1 MHDYSVPTIASSYPT
16 YALPTEIVLLIIELA
31 SAPKYAGALKP
42 LDATSEFPCVSSK
55 ADFEALQGL
64 SCSCSQFYRAVQ
76 KHWFRALYVREVADW
91 GIAIQL
97 GICAYVQTF
106 TLLSSTPNEI
116 PAGLVVRNN
125 GGQPQRGYYHR
136 VVSSLPLSLRRLWI
150 VNVHGPDAAVI
161 HTLRAHCPQ
170 LEELSISRCTLFSP
184 RLRNTKHE
192 DPGNECK
199 FWALFPDGHDSYFA
213 AEGVESYAKSLSQEL
228 EPLSKLK
235 KIHMGVYLTPHEAI
249 KHDRQS
255 HVPVGSNPWSACCT
269 EYRLTYEGETTAAET
284 IAKDIIFRK
293 FLSLEEVSW
302 ASFFTDNRI
311 GAALYINSDTPS
323 SAAVGKHFLHIQ
335 LGLRKYLR
343 GSMDRSVLNYYG
355 QLSLK
360 QNRICSVALASP
372 TRLRAIVSIKVVCAC
387 PFGSR
392 YQALSGKAFELFER
406 LRA

>member
-1 MHDYSVPTIASSYPT
+1 MHGYPT
-16 YALPTEIVLLIIELA
+16 PKTTSPYLTYVLPTEILLLIIELA
-31 SAPKYAGALKP
+31 SAPKHAGTLKP

-55 ADFEALQGL
+55 ADFEALRGL
-64 SCSCSQFYRAVQ
+64 SCSCSRFYRAVQ
-76 KHWFRALYVREVADW
+76 KHWFRTLYVREVADW

-97 GICAYVQTF
+97 GICAYVQEIRAVSASLTK
-106 TLLSSTPNEI
+106 STPQNILSNFQNLHTAFIDAHNDFVLNEI

-199 FWALFPDGHDSYFA
+199 FWSLFPDGHDSYFA

-228 EPLSKLK
+228 ESLSKLK

-249 KHDRQS
+249 EHHKQS
-255 HVPVGSNPWSACCT
+255 HVPVESDPWSTCCT
-269 EYRLTYEGETTAAET
+269 KCRSTYGGETTAAET

-293 FLSLEEVSW
+293 ISSLEEVSW
-302 ASFFTDNRI
+302 ASFFTDNRM
-311 GAALYINSDTPS
+311 GAALYVNPDTPS
-323 SAAVGKHFLHIQ
+323 
-335 LGLRKYLR
+335 
-343 GSMDRSVLNYYG
+343 
-355 QLSLK
+355 
-360 QNRICSVALASP
+360 
-372 TRLRAIVSIKVVCAC
+372 CA
-387 PFGSR
+387 PV
-392 YQALSGKAFELFER
+392 EN
-406 LRA
+406 